1 MKDLMELKVAYQ
13 PPTTA
18 FTHIEEVTFNVVA
31 VDPFFAESRSIKVWI
46 QIERQYTDGP
56 RVTWKRLLHYKLIYI
71 VSIFIWVN
79 LTRSHHPAHFLEK
92 NSKQKL
98 KMVTLDRILFLE
110 IVLDNGSR
118 ILQIMVDI
126 DGL

>member
-18 FTHIEEVTFNVVA
+18 FAHIEEVTFNVVA

-56 RVTWKRLLHYKLIYI
+56 RVTWKRLLKYRVHLNIGSPKYRVHLNI
-71 VSIFIWVN
+71 
-79 LTRSHHPAHFLEK
+79 SHFFRKITLESTK
-92 NSKQKL
+92 MFKSNS
-98 KMVTLDRILFLE
+98 
-110 IVLDNGSR
+110 S
-118 ILQIMVDI
+118 
-126 DGL
+126 GLV

>member
-56 RVTWKRLLHYKLIYI
+56 RVTWKRLLHYKLFYI
-71 VSIFIWVN
+71 VSIFIWDN
-79 LTRSHHPAHFLEK
+79 LNAGPSPGAFSGNKIQR
-92 NSKQKL
+92 QKWL
-98 KMVTLDRILFLE
+98 H
-110 IVLDNGSR
+110 
-118 ILQIMVDI
+118 
-126 DGL
+126 

>member
-56 RVTWKRLLHYKLIYI
+56 RVTWKRLLHYKLFDI

-79 LTRSHHPAHFLEK
+79 LNAGPSPGAFSGKKFRNKNEK
-92 NSKQKL
+92 WL
-98 KMVTLDRILFLE
+98 H
-110 IVLDNGSR
+110 
-118 ILQIMVDI
+118 
-126 DGL
+126 

>member
-56 RVTWKRLLHYKLIYI
+56 RVTWKRLLDYKLFYI
-71 VSIFIWVN
+71 VSIFI
-79 LTRSHHPAHFLEK
+79 
-92 NSKQKL
+92 
-98 KMVTLDRILFLE
+98 
-110 IVLDNGSR
+110 
-118 ILQIMVDI
+118 
-126 DGL
+126 